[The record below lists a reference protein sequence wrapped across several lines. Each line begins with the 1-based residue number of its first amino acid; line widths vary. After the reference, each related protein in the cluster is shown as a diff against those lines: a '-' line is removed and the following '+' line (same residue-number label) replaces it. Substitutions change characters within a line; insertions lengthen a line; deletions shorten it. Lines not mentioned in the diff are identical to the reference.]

1 MKNLVDSQDLDSF
14 LEEAEKEAV
23 RQRKY
28 VLGSAINT
36 IRGNLLKFMAAERE
50 VIHCRECSGFEDEEE
65 DDSGFGFYYMWGS
78 KTEAN
83 AFCSYAQR
91 RKADDQ

>member
-1 MKNLVDSQDLDSF
+1 MKILIDSQDLDSF

-50 VIHCRECSGFEDEEE
+50 VIHCRECIGFEDEEE
-65 DDSGFGFYYMWGS
+65 DNSGSGFCYMWGS
-78 KTEAN
+78 ETEAN
-83 AFCSYAQR
+83 EFCSYAKR
-91 RKADDQ
+91 RKPDE